1 MAKLPTGLSS
11 LNKIPNSTPS
21 SKQILA
27 VRVKHVLLNGE
38 DTPIS
43 WEKYGKYQGM
53 GGILF
58 EEIANPGNN
67 NLESLTY
74 AKPLYSNI
82 KLIPTVNEIV
92 YVMPLPNSDSL
103 GNPSAGIQYYYFQSI
118 NIWNSVHH
126 NALPNSLSSTPTN
139 AQKYEVTEAGV
150 EIQSDISSN
159 SLGLGI
165 TFKERNNIRNLQPF
179 EGDILLEGRWGNT
192 IRFGSTVN
200 NSSPLNPWSNS
211 GINGEPI
218 TIIKNGQTETDD
230 DPWIP
235 QVENI
240 NTDKS
245 SIYLT
250 SNQQIP
256 LGAANTSYESY
267 TAAFGEIPSSPSSY
281 IGNQVILNSGRL
293 MFNSKSDH
301 ILLSSARTISFGAQK
316 GFNFD
321 TTSNFVVKVGTKIML
336 GDKDE
341 DKTEAL
347 ILVDKFLA
355 DLQKL
360 LNSIIELSSALPT
373 VGTPT
378 PFVPNIAVAQTAT
391 KVGLQAQNMMS
402 SLESYKSKTTRT
414 L

>member
-1 MAKLPTGLSS
+1 MGQLDSIVFGDKKFSDILHEIYENQTTKKQQISSLISELKPLIQEIGDATLIVPLIKEYLEISVKNDEQLIKMATIIQRAVNSTNDDGGLGITEEEKSELLAEMAKLPTGLSS

-179 EGDILLEGRWGNT
+179 EGDIIYEGRQRQMMILG
-192 IRFGSTVN
+192 
-200 NSSPLNPWSNS
+200 
-211 GINGEPI
+211 
-218 TIIKNGQTETDD
+218 
-230 DPWIP
+230 
-235 QVENI
+235 
-240 NTDKS
+240 
-245 SIYLT
+245 YL
-250 SNQQIP
+250 
-256 LGAANTSYESY
+256 
-267 TAAFGEIPSSPSSY
+267 
-281 IGNQVILNSGRL
+281 
-293 MFNSKSDH
+293 K
-301 ILLSSARTISFGAQK
+301 
-316 GFNFD
+316 
-321 TTSNFVVKVGTKIML
+321 
-336 GDKDE
+336 
-341 DKTEAL
+341 
-347 ILVDKFLA
+347 
-355 DLQKL
+355 
-360 LNSIIELSSALPT
+360 
-373 VGTPT
+373 
-378 PFVPNIAVAQTAT
+378 
-391 KVGLQAQNMMS
+391 
-402 SLESYKSKTTRT
+402 
-414 L
+414 